1 MMNLKERYD
10 TVVREHGAW
19 SAHNLEYAPGL
30 FTIGP
35 PSAGQELR
43 LRRVVQ
49 VILDAIGERPIERV
63 RILDLACLE
72 GLYALEFASR
82 GAQVVAI
89 EGRSANVAKALF
101 VRNALGLANLEILC
115 DDVRNLSVEKYGQF
129 DVVLCAGILY
139 HIDAPD
145 VFHFLR
151 RIREVTTQVAFFD
164 THVARKTSVEIAF
177 DGTPYA
183 GEWFQEYAPDTD
195 AEEKKKLVWAALE
208 NHRSFW
214 FSKGSLVE
222 AFSRSGFTTVA
233 EVHAPLYAP
242 ELPDRQMFLAWTG
255 QPVVPVLAPWV
266 SSSQALDYK
275 AAMTPDR
282 ALLLHEVTTLR
293 SAIGAMEQS
302 RFWKMRN
309 LLVRIKRWARVASM

>member
-1 MMNLKERYD
+1 MNLKERYD
-10 TVVREHGAW
+10 AVVREHGAW

-35 PSAGQELR
+35 PIVGQELR

-49 VILDAIGERPIERV
+49 AILDAIGERPIERV

-72 GLYALEFASR
+72 GMYALEFARR

-89 EGRSANVAKALF
+89 EGRRANVAKAMF

-115 DDVRNLSVEKYGQF
+115 DDVRNLSIEKYGQF

-151 RIREVTTQVAFFD
+151 RIREVTTRVAFFD
-164 THVARKTSVEIAF
+164 THVARRTSVEIAF
-177 DGTPYA
+177 DGTQYT
-183 GEWFQEYAPDTD
+183 GEWYQEFAADAD
-195 AEEKKKLVWAALE
+195 AEEKKKLLWAALE
-208 NHRSFW
+208 NHKSFW
-214 FSKGSLVE
+214 FSKGSLIE

-233 EVHAPLYAP
+233 EVYAPLYTP

-255 QPVVPVLAPWV
+255 KPVVPMLTPQV
-266 SSSQALDYK
+266 SLSQALDYN

-282 ALLLHEVTTLR
+282 AQLLHEVTMLR
-293 SAIGAMEQS
+293 SVISAMEQS
-302 RFWKMRN
+302 RFWKMRS
-309 LLVRIKRWARVASM
+309 LLVRIKRWASVARM